1 MNRTCHSENKGLFK
15 IAFAVPLNLKLFS
28 IYCFPGLKLAEAKE
42 EVMKIAKRMK
52 IGGYPVSSNLQDWL
66 ISRQR

>member
-1 MNRTCHSENKGLFK
+1 MNRTCHSENRGLFK
-15 IAFAVPLNLKLFS
+15 ITLLVPLVLKLFS
-28 IYCFPGLKLAEAKE
+28 RYCFPGLKLAEAKE